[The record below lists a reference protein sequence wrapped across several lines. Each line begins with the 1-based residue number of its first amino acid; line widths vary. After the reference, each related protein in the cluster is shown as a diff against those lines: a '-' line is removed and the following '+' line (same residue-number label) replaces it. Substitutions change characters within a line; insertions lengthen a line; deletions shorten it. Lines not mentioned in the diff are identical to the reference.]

1 MGKSILVEGFPGSK
15 NFRGVRSKYYGRHR
29 CRLAF
34 VAGLFLA
41 LTTPGRS
48 SYIEAQTQPQTQ
60 TQSSQTQTTQSQTQ
74 GQTGQPPS
82 ASQTDVIDIPVVKTA
97 VTVSDN
103 ISEDAPANI
112 SVVSNETLD
121 TYTGVSLDD
130 QLLAVPGFSEL
141 RRTSGVVASAT
152 IQGVTLRG
160 LGSSGA
166 SRTLVLWDGIPLNDP
181 YGGWV
186 TWERV
191 SPENVGEVEILRG
204 ATTSVFGNLAM
215 GGTISIY
222 SRPQEKNLVDI
233 GQEGGSQGQ
242 LLSHA
247 TYTWLGSRFG
257 FGVDARGFL
266 TNGYYVVPEVLRGP
280 VDARAFDRFAAGT
293 PRLDWF
299 DGKNRFTLKMDFLF
313 QHRNL
318 GNVVNQES
326 NALGELAGH
335 YSREMKHDN
344 FSIAG
349 YYQHQ
354 DWDAKYGSN
363 NEARTVETL
372 DDLQHVPSAGTGGA
386 GYWQH
391 AQTRWSVTA
400 GADVEYVTGF
410 SHDTSPFTQVTK
422 LSGGDLTER
431 GIFGQG
437 QYRVGPF
444 EFYGGIRYEWSG
456 VQGRDIAAPNGGVS
470 YSKGIARIH
479 GALNRGFR
487 VPTLSELYRGY
498 QQGNIV
504 VLPNPLLIPET
515 MWGGEIGLDLRGKN
529 SRFSVTGFKN
539 SLSNFIEQ
547 PNINVTPKEITRKRE
562 NVGGGVNQGVEA
574 EVEERFGHLLGSIS
588 YLYADT
594 MLTSGPLAGLRVP
607 WVPHHQG
614 TAQLTYLLK
623 GTMVSTQLRAYS
635 YEFDDQNNQY
645 LLPGYATL
653 QFAVSQHLWRD
664 LAGTFDME
672 NALDRY
678 YEVQYVPVVNKGE
691 PRVWRVG
698 LRWNGKV
705 R

>member
-1 MGKSILVEGFPGSK
+1 
-15 NFRGVRSKYYGRHR
+15 
-29 CRLAF
+29 
-34 VAGLFLA
+34 
-41 LTTPGRS
+41 
-48 SYIEAQTQPQTQ
+48 
-60 TQSSQTQTTQSQTQ
+60 
-74 GQTGQPPS
+74 
-82 ASQTDVIDIPVVKTA
+82 
-97 VTVSDN
+97 
-103 ISEDAPANI
+103 
-112 SVVSNETLD
+112 
-121 TYTGVSLDD
+121 
-130 QLLAVPGFSEL
+130 
-141 RRTSGVVASAT
+141 
-152 IQGVTLRG
+152 
-160 LGSSGA
+160 
-166 SRTLVLWDGIPLNDP
+166 
-181 YGGWV
+181 
-186 TWERV
+186 
-191 SPENVGEVEILRG
+191 
-204 ATTSVFGNLAM
+204 
-215 GGTISIY
+215 
-222 SRPQEKNLVDI
+222 
-233 GQEGGSQGQ
+233 
-242 LLSHA
+242 
-247 TYTWLGSRFG
+247 
-257 FGVDARGFL
+257 
-266 TNGYYVVPEVLRGP
+266 
-280 VDARAFDRFAAGT
+280 
-293 PRLDWF
+293 
-299 DGKNRFTLKMDFLF
+299 
-313 QHRNL
+313 
-318 GNVVNQES
+318 
-326 NALGELAGH
+326 
-335 YSREMKHDN
+335 
-344 FSIAG
+344 
-349 YYQHQ
+349 
-354 DWDAKYGSN
+354 
-363 NEARTVETL
+363 L